1 MADFKPCL
9 LHFAV
14 ASRNNDR
21 TVAGKSFA
29 WRLLGL
35 MPSISKAATVLQTDE
50 WRSERRA
57 RLYHSCIDI
66 LAEQIND
73 LTGRDIYFRYGDQ
86 QFRRSRVFLDFL
98 CMDGDEVSSA
108 TLCPTTQC
116 TSCWCPKGQLSDPD
130 IVFPFRDTTDVR
142 ERVAAAHKDLLDR
155 DGRPRDR
162 CKERVLLCM
171 SYDMFMTYIISS
183 YSRPM
188 LCAGTCSR
196 DRAETQAFPA

>member
-57 RLYHSCIDI
+57 RIYHSCIDI
-66 LAEQIND
+66 LAAKMND
-73 LTGRDIYFRYGDQ
+73 LIGRDMYFRYGDKK
-86 QFRRSRVFLDFL
+86 F
-98 CMDGDEVSSA
+98 
-108 TLCPTTQC
+108 
-116 TSCWCPKGQLSDPD
+116 
-130 IVFPFRDTTDVR
+130 
-142 ERVAAAHKDLLDR
+142 
-155 DGRPRDR
+155 
-162 CKERVLLCM
+162 
-171 SYDMFMTYIISS
+171 
-183 YSRPM
+183 
-188 LCAGTCSR
+188 
-196 DRAETQAFPA
+196 

>member
-1 MADFKPCL
+1 MTKIFLSYIHIFMVYMSRKHIHDYIILVLYLVYDMAQYNPFL
-9 LHFAV
+9 NVFAV

-35 MPSISKAATVLQTDE
+35 MPSISKASTVLQTDE

-66 LAEQIND
+66 LAGQIND
-73 LTGRDIYFRYGDQ
+73 LTGRDMYFRYGDQ

-116 TSCWCPKGQLSDPD
+116 TTCWCPKGQLSDPD
-130 IVFPFRDTTDVR
+130 VVFPFRDTTDVR
-142 ERVAAAHKDLLDR
+142 ERLAAERKKLLHS

-162 CKERVLLCM
+162 CKERVLL
-171 SYDMFMTYIISS
+171 
-183 YSRPM
+183 
-188 LCAGTCSR
+188 
-196 DRAETQAFPA
+196 